1 MSEVKKMSNLSDY
14 TQSVTIDTLSKIIFI
29 NYLELH
35 NPELYA
41 TLIKI
46 EKPEEQI
53 IELKKVIDIGTF
65 VKSKVEMVMDTDY
78 VDLQIKKMTENFL
91 NGVEVSKDEILS
103 LVQYNFDPSKT
114 DSYTNQI
121 NQFFLQ
127 NKNSFVQSVQQS
139 LSELN
144 KSKELL
150 TKSLNDSLNPD
161 LKSSHMSKV
170 IGAFSDFESNIVQL
184 FDLTK
189 QNSITSQFKTLLENN
204 LGANG
209 QFLKLVEK
217 KLSFDN
223 PDSTISQLQKNIQAD
238 LSLIRQEIASIKTS
252 AETSKAII
260 DKTPQKG
267 FEFEEQLLLQ
277 LESFASVNGDIVEDL
292 SKTSGSTLKSK
303 KGDFNYTVS
312 SLKKV
317 IAFEAKNRDAIA
329 TPATLIKEMAATK
342 TNRNADYVIYITA
355 SENQLHKQIG
365 QWQEYDNDKLVT
377 HLGLWQVALKV
388 AIARMKM
395 ESVEIENIDRTA
407 FEQEIQTIST
417 ALKNMKIIK
426 SASTN
431 IINEANKIS
440 SQAEEIKNQ
449 ITNSLTNL
457 NLLVSLG

>member
-1 MSEVKKMSNLSDY
+1 MSEAKKISGLNSYNQNLTLDSLSNM
-14 TQSVTIDTLSKIIFI
+14 IFI

-35 NPELYA
+35 NPELFA
-41 TLIKI
+41 SLSKI
-46 EKPEEQI
+46 EQPEHQI
-53 IELKKVIDIGTF
+53 AELKKVIDIGTF

-78 VDLQIKKMTENFL
+78 VNLQIKKMTDNFL
-91 NGVEVSKDEILS
+91 SGVEESKDEILS
-103 LVQYNFDPSKT
+103 LVQQNFDPSKS
-114 DSYTNQI
+114 DSYTHQI
-121 NQFFLQ
+121 NQFFQQ

-139 LSELN
+139 LGDLS

-150 TKSLNDSLNPD
+150 AKSLNDSLNPD

-170 IGAFSDFESNIVQL
+170 VGAFSDFESKLVQL

-209 QFLKLVEK
+209 QFLKLVDK
-217 KLSFDN
+217 KFSFDN
-223 PDSTISQLQKNIQAD
+223 PDSTISQMQKSIKEELTKISEQ
-238 LSLIRQEIASIKTS
+238 IASIKTA

-260 DKTPQKG
+260 DKTPIKG
-267 FEFEEQLLLQ
+267 FSFEEQLSLH

-292 SKTSGSTLKSK
+292 SRTSGSTLKSK
-303 KGDFNYTVS
+303 KGDFIYTVS

-317 IAFEAKNRDAIA
+317 IAIEAKNRDTVA
-329 TPATLIKEMAATK
+329 TPSTLIKEMNLTK
-342 TNRNADYVIYITA
+342 SNRNADYVIYITA
-355 SENQLHKQIG
+355 NEDQLHKQVG
-365 QWQEYDNDKLVT
+365 QWQEYGDDKIVT

-388 AIARMKM
+388 AVARMKL
-395 ESVEIENIDRTA
+395 ESVEIENIDRIA
-407 FEQEIQTIST
+407 FEKEVKSISES
-417 ALKNMKIIK
+417 LKNIK
-426 SASTN
+426 TIKTASTN

-457 NLLVSLG
+457 NQLVS